1 MSLPYHRG
9 KTDKKPPGD
18 TARGPFFR
26 PRGVLAT
33 VRPFNHQ
40 EADNDHKTDRSHRSN
55 MVPNAGWMGAAAI
68 LSEMQGGMTL
78 SF

>member
-1 MSLPYHRG
+1 
-9 KTDKKPPGD
+9 
-18 TARGPFFR
+18 
-26 PRGVLAT
+26 LAT

-40 EADNDHKTDRSHRSN
+40 EADNDHKIDRSHRSN

-68 LSEMQGGMTL
+68 LSEMQDRMTL